1 MLKLTQL
8 IRQTYTKTSTAQ
20 SVRSYFKPSQKE
32 VFYDVEG
39 VVTKDILLFR
49 FDDTGNVLTRNMVA
63 MIMLPLGT
71 YLGYSAYQFRNAVE
85 PIQEAV
91 AENPKLNWKVN
102 QVVSASTF
110 VGIAYFLFGAGLSS
124 YWAVRTLYTVRRL
137 ILRKGGKH
145 VSLQTYSLTGGK
157 PIVRLILFKFYSRKT
172 W

>member
-1 MLKLTQL
+1 MLKLTNL
-8 IRQTYTKTSTAQ
+8 IRQSCTKTSPVQ

-49 FDDTGNVLTRNMVA
+49 FDDTGNVFTRIMVA
-63 MIMLPLGT
+63 LSMLPVGA
-71 YLGYSAYQFRNAVE
+71 YLGYSAYQFKTAVE
-85 PIQEAV
+85 PVQEAV

-102 QVVSASTF
+102 QVISASTF

-145 VSLQTYSLTGGK
+145 VSLQTYSLSGGH
-157 PIVRLILFKFYSRKT
+157 INLD
-172 W
+172 